1 MCLPFLCRSA
11 WHWIYQQTYSHCL
24 HGIRSRLTIWQFHV
38 FHFCNDS
45 YFLVM
50 YSLLL
55 IVFAYKRGLSEIN
68 VEEMPR
74 TYYAHIQQ
82 TTTKPYSQ
90 NLLCSYMEYKYVVLT
105 KRFGI
110 QNSRCP
116 IKYILKIFLKL
127 LFSNNSNSKVCRCVA
142 LNKRI
147 GIHRFSCPV
156 EYIFKIDL
164 IVQNFFS
171 DFFLPS
177 VLFVWCYC
185 PNYYLELCKIL
196 HANSY

>member
-1 MCLPFLCRSA
+1 
-11 WHWIYQQTYSHCL
+11 
-24 HGIRSRLTIWQFHV
+24 
-38 FHFCNDS
+38 
-45 YFLVM
+45 
-50 YSLLL
+50 
-55 IVFAYKRGLSEIN
+55 
-68 VEEMPR
+68 MPR

-147 GIHRFSCPV
+147 GIHCFSCHV
-156 EYIFKIDL
+156 EYIFKIDFIMQFFL
-164 IVQNFFS
+164 FFS

-177 VLFVWCYC
+177 VLFVWCDC
-185 PNYYLELCKIL
+185 PNYYLETV
-196 HANSY
+196 